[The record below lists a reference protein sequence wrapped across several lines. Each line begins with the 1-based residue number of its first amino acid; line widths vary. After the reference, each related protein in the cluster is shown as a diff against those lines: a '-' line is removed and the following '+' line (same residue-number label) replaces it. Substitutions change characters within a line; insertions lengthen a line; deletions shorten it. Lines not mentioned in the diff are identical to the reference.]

1 MIRRSTN
8 PFTPTFGSMPY
19 ALAGRTE
26 LIDDVIGGLANR
38 PGDPNRS
45 TIFIGPRGSGKTV
58 LLRTIAEEASAQG
71 WVCVSVSAR
80 KGLHRELFD
89 GIAQVAHHLLVS
101 KPSTTITGVQV
112 GPLGLQRELLL
123 DEQQSDRFR
132 LQAIVEDLNAQDIG
146 LLVTIDE
153 LDPTCEE
160 LIDFIDTYQHL
171 VTEGRDVALLMAG
184 LPSKVSTL
192 LLDESVSFIRRA
204 FQRRLDPINRYE
216 VEEALFATI
225 TGNDKQID
233 QEALSFAAEATQ
245 GFAFAIQLVGYYL
258 WRFGYGHDVIT
269 VDDAHAMIA
278 AEPVK
283 KDSPPEKPSAP
294 AVETAPLPEAAGASP
309 QVSPTESV
317 EENAFKPLPLAAAA
331 PVAEETVPA
340 APAAPV
346 QTPSGNPE
354 LDELPDIGGFAPSA
368 AKGGGEEV
376 IRDSDFATGKEE
388 EPVSI
393 GIRPDAPAPVAQNAA
408 VMAQAIQTLL
418 AKEN

>member
-80 KGLHRELFD
+80 KGLLD
-89 GIAQVAHHLLVS
+89 KLVKKARS
-101 KPSTTITGVQV
+101 NA
-112 GPLGLQRELLL
+112 RHLL
-123 DEQQSDRFR
+123 DEPPKSEITSVQLGPVALGREPHREDVSWWLD
-132 LQAIVEDLNAQDIG
+132 LQLLVEDLNAQDIG

-153 LDPTCEE
+153 LDPACEE

-258 WRFGYGHDVIT
+258 WRFGYGDDVIT
-269 VDDAHAMIA
+269 VDDAHAAVNYAKKEILNA
-278 AEPVK
+278 IVEPSLRELTQRELEYLEAMAL
-283 KDSPPEKPSAP
+283 DDG
-294 AVETAPLPEAAGASP
+294 PLS
-309 QVSPTESV
+309 TSV
-317 EENAFKPLPLAAAA
+317 
-331 PVAEETVPA
+331 
-340 APAAPV
+340 
-346 QTPSGNPE
+346 
-354 LDELPDIGGFAPSA
+354 
-368 AKGGGEEV
+368 
-376 IRDSDFATGKEE
+376 
-388 EPVSI
+388 
-393 GIRPDAPAPVAQNAA
+393 VAQRMGISMTNASNLRRRLIDRGLIA
-408 VMAQAIQTLL
+408 EVSYGVVDFVMPVMRDYLRR
-418 AKEN
+418 

>member
-71 WVCVSVSAR
+71 GVCVSVSAR

-269 VDDAHAMIA
+269 VDDAHAAVNYAKKEILNA
-278 AEPVK
+278 IVEP
-283 KDSPPEKPSAP
+283 SLRELTQR
-294 AVETAPLPEAAGASP
+294 ELEYLEAMALDDG
-309 QVSPTESV
+309 
-317 EENAFKPLPLAAAA
+317 PLATS
-331 PVAEETVPA
+331 V
-340 APAAPV
+340 
-346 QTPSGNPE
+346 
-354 LDELPDIGGFAPSA
+354 
-368 AKGGGEEV
+368 
-376 IRDSDFATGKEE
+376 
-388 EPVSI
+388 
-393 GIRPDAPAPVAQNAA
+393 VAQRMGISMTNASNLRRRLIDRGLIA
-408 VMAQAIQTLL
+408 EVSYGVVDFVMPVMRDYLRR
-418 AKEN
+418 